1 MNKLKKLEKK
11 SESKSATRTK
21 LVINF
26 PDVFTVD
33 DIQAQHPDA
42 VNITLRFRI
51 NKAVEEGKV
60 TAVAKIPRQIGRPAL
75 IYATTPVTQSK
86 RDSAAQLGGI
96 GFDEFEI
103 RTTGQVNSAG
113 STPAA
118 TPVPEPV
125 TVNSDSA
132 VTVGV

>member
-1 MNKLKKLEKK
+1 MNKPKKLIKK
-11 SESKSATRTK
+11 SEAKPSTRAK

-75 IYATTPVTQSK
+75 IYATTPVTQAK
-86 RDSAAQLGGI
+86 RDSAAQIGGI

-113 STPAA
+113 SAPAVA
-118 TPVPEPV
+118 PVPETV
-125 TVNSDSA
+125 TVNSETTVSA
-132 VTVGV
+132 GV